1 MQRTDSDTEKDPIL
15 KAPVAQLEREVA
27 ELRRLL
33 AVFMPQVP
41 SQQPHPADEHPGGYS
56 ETQYRALIELSPQV
70 VWISDAKG
78 LATYANQYWFDLTGL
93 TLEQTLLGGWTQVVH
108 PEDAERIYPMW
119 EKAAAQGAAWECEFR
134 IRSAS
139 DGQYRWYASRG
150 LPLRDAS
157 GQITQWMGVA
167 LDIHDRKVAMEL
179 LAEADDRLR
188 LAVEAANIGAW
199 DHHLHTDQVEWSPRA
214 RQIFGFTGEGQP
226 SFEWFFSHIHPEDRI
241 RVREKL
247 ERAADPAIRS
257 DYDVDYRF
265 SMPDGTFRWILAR
278 GKVFFDGEGPSAR
291 ALRTAGMVVDITDR
305 KQAEWERAMLTATL
319 QHSPDFIGIT
329 DPKGKTVFLNKAGQ
343 KLVGLNSD
351 AEAESKSVYD
361 FLPPREVQ
369 VLEEEILPAVKQ
381 RGVWEGRFSLR
392 HFVTGETIPFDT
404 RCFGIFDAAG
414 NLSNIATVSRDIAE
428 KEKLEEQL
436 RMAQKM
442 EAIGRLAAGIAH
454 DFNNLLTVVRGSAE
468 VLTQRLPE
476 SATDLH
482 HRLREIHVAA
492 DRASALTD
500 QLLTFG
506 RRQMVFPQVINLNH
520 VVLGMDEMLRRL
532 VGEEITLTVSLDRDL
547 WNVRMNPSQA
557 DQILINFA
565 ANARDAMPAGGNIS
579 VRTWN
584 QTLDGSAA
592 QAEGLHAGE
601 YVCLS
606 VVDSGVGMDAE
617 TLRHIF
623 EPFFT
628 TKEMGTGMGLATV
641 YGIVQQCSG
650 QVTARSSA
658 EKGTEFIVYLPR
670 TMENAVADPA
680 PDKATAPSVGLQTIL
695 IVEDEP
701 SLRALLADYVRE
713 SGYRILEAAS
723 ATEAIEVV
731 RNEKL
736 DLLITDIVMP
746 GGSGQDL
753 ASTLSLSHAGLRI
766 IFMSG
771 YADNVALQEAA
782 SQPGVFFVPKP
793 FTLKHMLE
801 KIREALGGPQTS
813 SAQ

>member
-1 MQRTDSDTEKDPIL
+1 MENDPIL
-15 KAPVAQLEREVA
+15 QAPVAQLEREVA
-27 ELRRLL
+27 ELRRQLTM
-33 AVFMPQVP
+33 FMPQLP
-41 SQQPHPADEHPGGYS
+41 SQGLRPSDEHPEFYS
-56 ETQYRALIELSPQV
+56 EAQYRALIELSPQV
-70 VWISDAKG
+70 VWISDARG
-78 LATYANQYWFDLTGL
+78 LATYANQYWFDLTGM
-93 TLEQTLLGGWTQVVH
+93 TLEETLSGGWTRVIH
-108 PEDAERIYPMW
+108 PEDAERIYPRW
-119 EKAAAQGAAWECEFR
+119 QEAAIEGKPWECEFR
-134 IRSAS
+134 IRSAC

-150 LPLRDAS
+150 LPLKDSS
-157 GQITQWMGVA
+157 GQVAKWIGVA
-167 LDIHDRKVAMEL
+167 LDIHDRKMAMER
-179 LAEADDRLR
+179 LAEADERLR

-199 DHHLHTDQVEWSPRA
+199 DHYLHTDQVEWSPRA
-214 RQIFGFTGEGQP
+214 REIFGFTGEGQP
-226 SFEWFFSHIHPEDRI
+226 TFEWFFSHIHPEDRP
-241 RVREKL
+241 RVAEKL
-247 ERAADPAIRS
+247 KRAADPAIRS
-257 DYDVDYRF
+257 VYDVDYRF
-265 SMPDGTFRWILAR
+265 TMPDGTFHWVLAR
-278 GKVFFDGEGPSAR
+278 GKVFFDGDGPSAG

-329 DPKGKTVFLNKAGQ
+329 DLKGKIVFLNKAGQ
-343 KLVGLNSD
+343 KLVGLASD

-361 FLPPREVQ
+361 FLPPRELR
-369 VLEEEILPAVKQ
+369 VLREEILPAVRQ

-392 HFVTGETIPFDT
+392 HFVTGEAIPFDT
-404 RCFGIFDAAG
+404 RGFGIFDADG
-414 NLSNIATVSRDIAE
+414 NLTNIATVSRDIAE

-468 VLTQRLPE
+468 VLAQRLPE
-476 SATDLH
+476 SAADLH
-482 HRLREIHVAA
+482 HRLREIHGAA

-506 RRQMVFPQVINLNH
+506 RRQMVFPQIINLNH
-520 VVLGMDEMLRRL
+520 VVLGMNEMLQRL
-532 VGEEITLTVSLDRDL
+532 MGEDVTLTVSLASEL

-565 ANARDAMPAGGNIS
+565 ANARDAMPAGGDIS
-579 VRTWN
+579 IKTWN
-584 QTLDGSAA
+584 QTLDGTAA
-592 QAEGLHAGE
+592 LAEGLHAGE

-606 VVDSGVGMDAE
+606 VCDSGVGMDPE
-617 TLRHIF
+617 TLQHIF

-650 QVTARSSA
+650 QVSARSSA
-658 EKGTEFIVYLPR
+658 EKGTEFVVYLPR
-670 TMENAVADPA
+670 TVENAGVDPA
-680 PDKATAPSVGLQTIL
+680 METMPSPAGLQTIL

-713 SGYRILEAAS
+713 RGYRVLEADS
-723 ATEAIEVV
+723 ATEAIAVV
-731 RNEKL
+731 CNEKL
-736 DLLITDIVMP
+736 NLLVTDIVMP

-753 ASTLSLSHAGLRI
+753 ASTMSLSHPGLGI

-801 KIREALGGPQTS
+801 KIREALASSFQTS
-813 SAQ
+813 ATG

>member
-1 MQRTDSDTEKDPIL
+1 M
-15 KAPVAQLEREVA
+15 ER
-27 ELRRLL
+27 
-33 AVFMPQVP
+33 
-41 SQQPHPADEHPGGYS
+41 
-56 ETQYRALIELSPQV
+56 
-70 VWISDAKG
+70 
-78 LATYANQYWFDLTGL
+78 
-93 TLEQTLLGGWTQVVH
+93 
-108 PEDAERIYPMW
+108 
-119 EKAAAQGAAWECEFR
+119 
-134 IRSAS
+134 
-139 DGQYRWYASRG
+139 
-150 LPLRDAS
+150 
-157 GQITQWMGVA
+157 
-167 LDIHDRKVAMEL
+167 
-179 LAEADDRLR
+179 LAEADERLR

-199 DHHLHTDQVEWSPRA
+199 DHYLHTDEVEWSPRA
-214 RQIFGFTGEGQP
+214 REIFGFTGEGQP
-226 SFEWFFSHIHPEDRI
+226 TFEWFFSHIHPEDRP
-241 RVREKL
+241 RVAEKL
-247 ERAADPAIRS
+247 KQAADPAIRS
-257 DYDVDYRF
+257 VYDVDYRF
-265 SMPDGTFRWILAR
+265 IMPDGTFHWVLAR
-278 GKVFFDGEGPSAR
+278 GKVFFDGDGPSAS

-329 DPKGKTVFLNKAGQ
+329 DLKGKIVFLNKAGQ
-343 KLVGLNSD
+343 KLVGLASD
-351 AEAESKSVYD
+351 AEAESKSIYD
-361 FLPPREVQ
+361 FLPPRELR
-369 VLEEEILPAVKQ
+369 VLREEILPTVRQ

-392 HFVTGETIPFDT
+392 HFVTGEAIPFDT
-404 RCFGIFDAAG
+404 RGFGIFDTEG
-414 NLSNIATVSRDIAE
+414 NLTNIATVSRDIAE

-468 VLTQRLPE
+468 VLAQRLPE
-476 SATDLH
+476 SAADLH
-482 HRLREIHVAA
+482 HRLREIHGAA

-506 RRQMVFPQVINLNH
+506 RRQMVFPQIINLNH
-520 VVLGMDEMLRRL
+520 VVLGMNEMLQRL
-532 VGEEITLTVSLDRDL
+532 MGEDVTLTVSLASEL

-565 ANARDAMPAGGNIS
+565 ANARDAMPAGGDIS
-579 VRTWN
+579 IKTWN
-584 QTLDGSAA
+584 QTLDGTAA

-606 VVDSGVGMDAE
+606 VCDSGVGMDPE
-617 TLRHIF
+617 TQQHIF

-650 QVTARSSA
+650 QVSARSSA
-658 EKGTEFIVYLPR
+658 EKGTEFTVYLPR
-670 TMENAVADPA
+670 TLENAGVDPA
-680 PDKATAPSVGLQTIL
+680 METMPSPAGLQTIL

-713 SGYRILEAAS
+713 RGYRVLEADS
-723 ATEAIEVV
+723 ATEAIEMV

-736 DLLITDIVMP
+736 NLLVTDIVMP

-753 ASTLSLSHAGLRI
+753 ASTMSLSHPGLGI

-801 KIREALGGPQTS
+801 KIREALASGFQI
-813 SAQ
+813 SATG